1 MVSSSVATFA
11 PISAFNPTSSLCSAA
26 SRLVVAAVCD
36 APLGSDVV
44 LATNSP
50 IATVI

>member
-1 MVSSSVATFA
+1 MVSSSVAIFA

-26 SRLVVAAVCD
+26 IRFVVAFDCD
-36 APLGSDVV
+36 VALGSDVV
-44 LATNSP
+44 LATQSP